1 MNAVKRPGSLYFSA
15 IVVVLAQTL
24 LANFGSV
31 AAGGSF
37 LFDCAATSS
46 ITRLLRLHR
55 TAVEHVAPPLE
66 RRVGHHLGIAALD
79 LGDHAHH
86 VGVIRDGDPVERLSE
101 LHRLA
106 AGRGDFLAPR
116 KPRRL
121 LGTERRAAAAG
132 INRPRGVDVLV
143 TEVRALGIA
152 PAGVRRVAGLLV
164 ELGRDRPAG
173 SRRCRRSDVPGAGRR
188 TAKLH
193 GRRTA
198 PRQAWPGGTV
208 ALRTRRRATLS
219 QSRLVASWAWHLPH
233 VFRRRNRI
241 VHDRSSL
248 KEYGP
253 QATIPAPPR
262 LVRVA
267 APYNPLWLTTRFERR
282 RSTISKR

>member
-15 IVVVLAQTL
+15 IEVVLAQTL

-46 ITRLLRLHR
+46 ITAFFAS
-55 TAVEHVAPPLE
+55 TGPPLNMSRHLFE

-116 KPRRL
+116 KPRGL

-143 TEVRALGIA
+143 AEVRALGVI
-152 PAGVRRVAGLLV
+152 PACVRRVARLL
-164 ELGRDRPAG
+164 
-173 SRRCRRSDVPGAGRR
+173 
-188 TAKLH
+188 
-193 GRRTA
+193 
-198 PRQAWPGGTV
+198 
-208 ALRTRRRATLS
+208 
-219 QSRLVASWAWHLPH
+219 
-233 VFRRRNRI
+233 
-241 VHDRSSL
+241 
-248 KEYGP
+248 
-253 QATIPAPPR
+253 
-262 LVRVA
+262 
-267 APYNPLWLTTRFERR
+267 
-282 RSTISKR
+282 